1 MQNSGVAA
9 KGLRPRANQIC
20 LLQNTELTMGVR
32 SEVGV
37 GLRPVEDF
45 LEGTCF
51 QEALPD
57 PHVFEN
63 PEQVER
69 VVFCTGKIFYDLMN
83 YREEHAIYNTAIIRI
98 EQLYPFHR
106 QMVEAM
112 IAPFTQVKNFVW
124 CQEEPLNM
132 GAWSYIWPRLDRTVH
147 GKVRYAG
154 RDAASSP
161 AAGSKA
167 MHYREQKELLA
178 HAFTV

>member
-1 MQNSGVAA
+1 MA
-9 KGLRPRANQIC
+9 
-20 LLQNTELTMGVR
+20 
-32 SEVGV
+32 
-37 GLRPVEDF
+37 
-45 LEGTCF
+45 
-51 QEALPD
+51 
-57 PHVFEN
+57 
-63 PEQVER
+63 
-69 VVFCTGKIFYDLMN
+69 
-83 YREEHAIYNTAIIRI
+83 YREEHGNHNTAIIRI

-112 IAPFTQVKNFVW
+112 IAPFCKVQHFVW